1 MLDNLQ
7 VDNVGDAAAFIAYD
21 YKSQSR
27 HDSSIRERPM
37 KYLILGRM
45 RNGELIID
53 VLDEGIDISH
63 HLGADGSILIWYK
76 K

>member
-1 MLDNLQ
+1 
-7 VDNVGDAAAFIAYD
+7 
-21 YKSQSR
+21 
-27 HDSSIRERPM
+27 M